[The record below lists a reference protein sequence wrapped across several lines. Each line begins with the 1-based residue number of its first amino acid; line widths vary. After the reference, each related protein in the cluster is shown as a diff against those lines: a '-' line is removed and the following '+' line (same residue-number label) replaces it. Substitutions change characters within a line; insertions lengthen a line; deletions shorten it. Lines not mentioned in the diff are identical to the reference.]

1 MINSINKE
9 KRVLNIIRFGAIAL
23 VLLFSTIIT
32 SILIKHQNE
41 NLEVDIQNIE
51 ESFISSNKI
60 KVENLVK
67 NIHNFIETE
76 KRIEED
82 RLNARLKEEVYQAY
96 AMATAIYNETKDD
109 PNFSKEKTIKL
120 IKEAIRNVRFNDDIG
135 YMFIYTMDGKNILN
149 AQFPQFEGT
158 NFWDFKDAKGAPL
171 IQEMNQL
178 LSLNNETFYE
188 WYWWKTKKNETQYK
202 KFGFFKKF
210 EPLDLFIGTGD
221 YVDEI

>member
-32 SILIKHQNE
+32 SILIKHHKE

-51 ESFISSNKI
+51 ESYISSNKI
-60 KVENLVK
+60 KIENLVK

-82 RLNARLKEEVYQAY
+82 RLNSRLKEEVYQAY

-149 AQFPQFEGT
+149 VQFPQFEGT

-178 LSLNNETFYE
+178 LSLIM
-188 WYWWKTKKNETQYK
+188 K
-202 KFGFFKKF
+202 
-210 EPLDLFIGTGD
+210 LFMNGTGGK
-221 YVDEI
+221 